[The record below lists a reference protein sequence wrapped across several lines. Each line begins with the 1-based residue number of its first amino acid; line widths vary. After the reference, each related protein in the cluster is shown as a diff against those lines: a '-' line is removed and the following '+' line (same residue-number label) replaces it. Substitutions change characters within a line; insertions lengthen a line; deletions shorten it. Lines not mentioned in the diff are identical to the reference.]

1 MLQSEVPILWPWKS
15 EPLHPR
21 SKCRPRPY
29 FHASTKA
36 GLRIARPGLWTA
48 VGIGTPLAGESPV
61 LQYSHI
67 RDVLIWKS
75 GTSLARSSHA
85 VSPRIPTS
93 PQQTTTAAIYTYLFM
108 YSVVVLA
115 VWAAAPCGVGHPVCS
130 LWSLTRGLVSAS
142 KLQVFRFAQ
151 DGATGIGGVLRQ
163 RVLKAV
169 ASLRPD
175 CWELPH
181 PSFRLE
187 WGTRFSW
194 VGFAPVC
201 FWICGDQSPLFPEK
215 LPTFPRHRRR

>member
-1 MLQSEVPILWPWKS
+1 MLQSAVPILWPWKS

-21 SKCRPRPY
+21 SRCRPRPY

-48 VGIGTPLAGESPV
+48 VGIWTPLAGESPV

-75 GTSLARSSHA
+75 GTLLARSSHA

-142 KLQVFRFAQ
+142 DDRGHFAP
-151 DGATGIGGVLRQ
+151 TGLLGTT
-163 RVLKAV
+163 
-169 ASLRPD
+169 
-175 CWELPH
+175 
-181 PSFRLE
+181 PSFDKLRAGFLASGLE
-187 WGTRFSW
+187 GGPGS
-194 VGFAPVC
+194 VGFASLPFVG
-201 FWICGDQSPLFPEK
+201 FVGTSHLFSRETTHLSTASPPLEWCCSDSCTSATC
-215 LPTFPRHRRR
+215 LV